1 MTREDGRQAQEN
13 PHVARTRSPTGEEL
27 DDVEKVIE
35 QAGCSKTYYELE
47 VCLGEN
53 ERDWRKCQ
61 KEVTAF
67 RLCHEKSKAKQ
78 SKNRAG
84 MIEEIKTEFREAKG
98 LSSHAEI
105 EKKVEVAR
113 SGVQQ
118 MQLYCKLDSKGTDW
132 KVSLDGGG
140 ANSSLEK

>member
-1 MTREDGRQAQEN
+1 MAARGEVLRLYRRLLKLGRVY
-13 PHVARTRSPTGEEL
+13 P
-27 DDVEKVIE
+27 
-35 QAGCSKTYYELE
+35 
-47 VCLGEN
+47 
-53 ERDWRKCQ
+53 
-61 KEVTAF
+61 
-67 RLCHEKSKAKQ
+67 

-118 MQLYCKLDSKGTDW
+118 MQLYCKLDIKGTDW

>member
-1 MTREDGRQAQEN
+1 MRLYRRLLKLGRVY
-13 PHVARTRSPTGEEL
+13 P
-27 DDVEKVIE
+27 
-35 QAGCSKTYYELE
+35 
-47 VCLGEN
+47 
-53 ERDWRKCQ
+53 
-61 KEVTAF
+61 
-67 RLCHEKSKAKQ
+67 

-84 MIEEIKTEFREAKG
+84 MIEEIKTEFREAKD
-98 LSSHAEI
+98 LSSHADI

-140 ANSSLEK
+140 GNTSLEK